1 MKRILLALLV
11 VVVLAGA
18 FIGCQRQE
26 EAETAEVEPA
36 AEQLHIGIAAASFDD
51 KWMSYMHEG
60 FEVAAEDAD
69 VRITMVDGRN
79 DSSIQQGQIDTFIT
93 QGVDAIILVPIQV
106 QSMAPILDEA
116 EAAGIPV
123 VAVNRLPAEPELNR
137 LATFVGS
144 NEEFA
149 GRVQG
154 EAIAEMLG
162 GEGDV
167 VIIWGEIGHPAQIGR
182 TKGTK
187 EILDQYPGINVVRED
202 TSVWQRANALSLME
216 NWIQAGFNIDAVIA
230 NNDESAIGAA
240 MALEQVGMLEDVF
253 IAGVDATPD
262 ALQFMKEGK
271 IDVTVFQDAYGQGY
285 ACIDAAIKAVNGE
298 ELPQITDIPFL
309 PVMPD
314 QVDEFLA
321 LWGVE

>member
-1 MKRILLALLV
+1 MRRIVSLSLVLLFLI
-11 VVVLAGA
+11 AGLSVWA
-18 FIGCQRQE
+18 SGEQE
-26 EAETAEVEPA
+26 GDD
-36 AEQLHIGIAAASFDD
+36 QLHFGIAAASFDD

-60 FEVAAEDAD
+60 FEEAAEELG

-79 DSSIQQGQIDTFIT
+79 DPALQQGQIDTFIT
-93 QGVDAIILVPIQV
+93 QGVDAIVIVPVQV
-106 QSMAPILDEA
+106 TALDPILDET

-123 VAVNRLPAEPELNR
+123 VAVNRLPPEPTLSR

-182 TKGTK
+182 TAGTK
-187 EILDQYPGINVVRED
+187 EILDQYPGIQVVRED
-202 TSVWQRANALSLME
+202 TSEWQRANALDLME

-240 MALEQVGMLEDVF
+240 MALEQVGMLEDVY

-262 ALQFMKEGK
+262 ALRFMRDGK

-285 ACIDAAIKAVNGE
+285 ACIDAAIKAANGE
-298 ELPQITDIPFL
+298 DLPKITDIPFL
-309 PVMPD
+309 PVTPD
-314 QVDEFLA
+314 EVDEFLA
-321 LWGVE
+321 LWGEE